1 MQILRRSILFS
12 ASGKRPI
19 EPATNYPYLTT
30 TKSMNSDKIE
40 IVTIC
45 SIVQTLGHRAPTMR
59 IVRLPGIHH
68 DSNVVVVIGTAGNL
82 LIDSGTSWYQSLQVE
97 RILGVLQDEMLE
109 RILLTGRRFPCS
121 GGSKHISQHFNDCPV
136 HIHTDG
142 QASLESGDFFTTWA
156 NRFDSDM
163 PSVETTGVD
172 DGEIFILGN
181 GQVSA
186 ISVPG
191 HSSDSMAYYIDDK
204 KMLIA
209 GALLPRAD
217 RPTRWDLPT
226 GCLPDLVDSLKQ
238 VKSMDLESL
247 VPLQG
252 PAIKGKKH
260 IQEVLKRH
268 IDFFNECVTNQGIV
282 PKSWPRPAQTAI
294 WNTPSPPWPL
304 EEREEA

>member
-1 MQILRRSILFS
+1 MWFS
-12 ASGKRPI
+12 K
-19 EPATNYPYLTT
+19 N
-30 TKSMNSDKIE
+30 
-40 IVTIC
+40 IC
-45 SIVQTLGHRAPTMR
+45 SSFSIVQKLGHQACVMR

-68 DSNVVVVIGTAGNL
+68 DSNAVVIIGKAGNL
-82 LIDSGTSWYQSLQVE
+82 VIDSGTSWYQSLQVE
-97 RILGVLQDEMLE
+97 RILGVLGDDSLE
-109 RILLTGRRFPCS
+109 RILLSCRRFPCS
-121 GGSKHISQHFNDCPV
+121 GGAKHISQEFDDCPI
-136 HIHTDG
+136 HIHKDG

-156 NRFDSDM
+156 SRFDSDM
-163 PSVETTGVD
+163 PSTQTSTIED
-172 DGEIFILGN
+172 QEIFLLGN

-186 ISVPG
+186 LSLPG
-191 HSSDSMAYYIDDK
+191 HSSDSMAFFIAEK

-226 GCLPDLVDSLKQ
+226 GCLTDLVASLKNI
-238 VKSMDLESL
+238 KSMDLESL

-268 IDFFNECVTNQGIV
+268 IDFFNSCIDNQGTI

>member
-1 MQILRRSILFS
+1 MSVR
-12 ASGKRPI
+12 
-19 EPATNYPYLTT
+19 
-30 TKSMNSDKIE
+30 
-40 IVTIC
+40 
-45 SIVQTLGHRAPTMR
+45 SIVQTLGHQAPPMR

-68 DSNVVVVIGTAGNL
+68 DSNVVVMIGTAGNL

-97 RILGVLQDEMLE
+97 RILGVLGEDLLE
-109 RILLTGRRFPCS
+109 RILLTSRRFPCS
-121 GGSKHISQHFNDCPV
+121 GGSKHISQQFNDCPV
-136 HIHTDG
+136 HIHKDG
-142 QASLESGDFFTTWA
+142 QVSLESGDFFTTWA

-163 PSVETTGVD
+163 PSTETSGVEND
-172 DGEIFILGN
+172 EIFILGN

-191 HSSDSMAYYIDDK
+191 HSSDSMAFYVAEK
-204 KMLIA
+204 KMLVV
-209 GALLPRAD
+209 GALIPRAD

-226 GCLPDLVDSLKQ
+226 GCLPDLVDSLKH
-238 VKSMDLESL
+238 VRSMDLESL

-260 IQEVLKRH
+260 IQEVLTRH
-268 IDFFNECVTNQGIV
+268 IDFFNNCVDNQGIV

-294 WNTPSPPWPL
+294 WNTPSPPWSL

>member
-1 MQILRRSILFS
+1 
-12 ASGKRPI
+12 
-19 EPATNYPYLTT
+19 
-30 TKSMNSDKIE
+30 
-40 IVTIC
+40 
-45 SIVQTLGHRAPTMR
+45 MR

-68 DSNVVVVIGTAGNL
+68 DSNVVVLIGTAGNL
-82 LIDSGTSWYQSLQVE
+82 LIDSGTSWYQSLQIE
-97 RILGVLQDEMLE
+97 RILGVLGEDKLE
-109 RILLTGRRFPCS
+109 RILLSNRRFPCS
-121 GGSKHISQHFNDCPV
+121 GGAKHISQHFDDCPV
-136 HIHTDG
+136 HIHKDG
-142 QASLESGDFFTTWA
+142 QASLDSGDFFTTWA

-163 PSVETTGVD
+163 PSIKTTGIE
-172 DGEIFILGN
+172 DGELFILGN

-186 ISVPG
+186 ISLPG
-191 HSSDSMAYYIDDK
+191 HSSDSMAFYVSEK
-204 KMLIA
+204 NMLIA
-209 GALLPRAD
+209 GALIPRAD

-226 GCLPDLVDSLKQ
+226 GCLTDLVDSLKQ
-238 VKSMDLESL
+238 VKSMDLDSL

-268 IDFFNECVTNQGIV
+268 IDFFKNCVENKGVT

>member
-1 MQILRRSILFS
+1 MFFFSI
-12 ASGKRPI
+12 I
-19 EPATNYPYLTT
+19 
-30 TKSMNSDKIE
+30 
-40 IVTIC
+40 
-45 SIVQTLGHRAPTMR
+45 QTLGPRASAMR

-68 DSNVVVVIGTAGNL
+68 DSNVVVLIGTAGNL
-82 LIDSGTSWYQSLQVE
+82 LIDSGTSWYQSLQIE
-97 RILGVLQDEMLE
+97 RILGVLGEDKLE
-109 RILLTGRRFPCS
+109 RILLSNRRFPSS
-121 GGSKHISQHFNDCPV
+121 GGAKHISQHFDDCPV
-136 HIHTDG
+136 HIHKDG

-163 PSVETTGVD
+163 PSVETTEIS
-172 DGEIFILGN
+172 DGELFILGN

-186 ISVPG
+186 ISLPG
-191 HSSDSMAYYIDDK
+191 HSSDSMAFYISEK

-209 GALLPRAD
+209 GALIPRAD

-226 GCLPDLVDSLKQ
+226 GCLTDLVDSLKL
-238 VKSMDLESL
+238 VKSMDLDSL

-268 IDFFNECVTNQGIV
+268 IDFFKNCVENKGVV